1 MLLKLKQDTPATSP
15 PRGQT
20 TESEMRDIMRQWG
33 EPVYWHVRRLVGSHD
48 DAQDIV
54 QETFIKVFQSLS
66 TLRDKSALKA
76 WIYKIATNEALTHL
90 RQNQAVSVSIDDAT
104 SDLKALQADEYF
116 DYSDLE
122 AVKLQ
127 DAINSLPYKQRA
139 TFNLR
144 YYDDMSYEDIA
155 EATDTTAGTAKVNYH
170 IAKNKIIEY
179 MNSHD

>member
-1 MLLKLKQDTPATSP
+1 M
-15 PRGQT
+15 
-20 TESEMRDIMRQWG
+20 
-33 EPVYWHVRRLVGSHD
+33 
-48 DAQDIV
+48 
-54 QETFIKVFQSLS
+54 
-66 TLRDKSALKA
+66 
-76 WIYKIATNEALTHL
+76 
-90 RQNQAVSVSIDDAT
+90 SIDDAAP
-104 SDLKALQADEYF
+104 DIKALQADEYF

-144 YYDDMSYEDIA
+144 YYDDMSYDDIA

>member
-1 MLLKLKQDTPATSP
+1 MLLKLKQNTPAASP
-15 PRGQT
+15 PRGKQP
-20 TESEMRDIMRQWG
+20 ESEMRDIMRQWG

-48 DAQDIV
+48 DAQDVV
-54 QETFIKVFQSLS
+54 QETFIKMFQSLS
-66 TLRDKSALKA
+66 TLRDNSALKA
-76 WIYKIATNEALTHL
+76 WIYKIATNEAPTHL
-90 RQNQAVSVSIDDAT
+90 RKNAAVSVSIDDAAP
-104 SDLKALQADEYF
+104 DLKALQADDYF

-127 DAINSLPYKQRA
+127 DAINSLPYKQRV

-155 EATDTTAGTAKVNYH
+155 EATDTSAGTAKVNYH